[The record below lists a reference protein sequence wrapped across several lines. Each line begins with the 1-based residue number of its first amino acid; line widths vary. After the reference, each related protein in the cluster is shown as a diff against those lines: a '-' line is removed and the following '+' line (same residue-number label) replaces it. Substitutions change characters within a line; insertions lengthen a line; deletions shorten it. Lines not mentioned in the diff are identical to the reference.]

1 MAHELRKQINENK
14 NFEITKKINFPDVI
28 CSEKDDF
35 VWNLFFKREFF
46 SDKTITTSC
55 ITYRDNINDG
65 SLANKIIMIENADPG
80 YDFIFSKKISGL
92 ITKYGGANSHMSI
105 RCMEEKLPAC
115 IGIGETQFNI
125 LKILKLSNWI
135 VIKK

>member
-1 MAHELRKQINENK
+1 MIL
-14 NFEITKKINFPDVI
+14 FETFSSKGN
-28 CSEKDDF
+28 
-35 VWNLFFKREFF
+35 FF

-55 ITYRDNINDG
+55 ITYKDNINDG

-125 LKILKLSNWI
+125 LKNSEIIELNCNQKI
-135 VIKK
+135 IKVIS